1 MMRAILPLLALFVIR
16 LTPGFSFQSAAVA
29 APVMIRDLG
38 VSHAQAGLVLGAF
51 MLPGIVVTVPAG
63 LLAHRIGDRA
73 VLLLGLSVI
82 AAGAALASFA
92 PGLPVLIAA
101 RAIGGAGGVAVLMLI
116 IKMTADRYAGAWLA
130 TASAITITSWPA
142 GLALGLVALGSLP
155 GWLGW
160 QATLGLAGLPAVA
173 AMPLVPFVGR
183 AVAPARRA
191 ASLGVEPMPVR
202 RFVVGAVLT
211 WLLLNAVFA
220 IVVGFA
226 PAYFVATGRSL
237 QSASTLVSLTA
248 WAFAIAIP
256 FGGALADRLIG
267 RPAAVLVGMVGAA
280 FVLGLVARGASGA
293 FAMIV
298 LGLVFAAAPGPL
310 TAQLGQAV
318 PAHARAVVFGWY
330 STGSYAAMTLA
341 TWLAGW
347 VRDATGAPAAPLTLA
362 AALSLLALAPY
373 ALTVRPRPASAIT
386 S

>member
-142 GLALGLVALGSLP
+142 G
-155 GWLGW
+155 
-160 QATLGLAGLPAVA
+160 VA

-293 FAMIV
+293 CAMIV